1 MTGLFETLQS
11 SPFRGEILSIGS
23 ALVWAIAVLFYRISG
38 RSVHPLGLN
47 LFKSL
52 LGAALVVLT
61 MLIFGESLFPTK
73 PWQDYAL
80 LGLSGFAGIALSD
93 TFFFQ
98 CLNLLGASL
107 TAVVDCLYSPFVIL
121 FSFLFLGER
130 LSFKQFLGVALI
142 LSALLLVSVSREKDL
157 PPRKNL
163 LLGIGLG
170 IVFRG
175 HASTGGT
182 DIVGMVVSKYTGISI
197 GFGIMITDF
206 IIISASGFAFREL
219 EAPLYGYI
227 VLFLSTKVIDMILE
241 GWTYSKLVI
250 ITSTR
255 TVEIEKFILDSL
267 ERSGTALKSRS
278 LYLNREGE
286 IILTVIHRKQL
297 AELRDFIKEIDP
309 QAFVIIN
316 DTYDVLGKGF
326 KSTLFT

>member
-1 MTGLFETLQS
+1 MANTFRYVRKQTAPVLQIVLGCAIMGLSYSLFLIPQHFVPGGVS
-11 SPFRGEILSIGS
+11 GLAIILNYFIKLPVG
-23 ALVWAIAVLFYRISG
+23 AMIIVLNIPIFI
-38 RSVHPLGLN
+38 LGLRTMGKKYV
-47 LFKSL
+47 LKSL
-52 LGAALVVLT
+52 AG
-61 MLIFGESLFPTK
+61 MLISSVMIDLFNQVLKVPAATDNK
-73 PWQDYAL
+73 ILASIY
-80 LGLSGFAGIALSD
+80 GGI
-93 TFFFQ
+93 
-98 CLNLLGASL
+98 
-107 TAVVDCLYSPFVIL
+107 
-121 FSFLFLGER
+121 
-130 LSFKQFLGVALI
+130 
-142 LSALLLVSVSREKDL
+142 
-157 PPRKNL
+157 

-175 HASTGGT
+175 HASTGGS

-227 VLFLSTKVIDMILE
+227 VLFLSTKVIDLILE

-250 ITSTR
+250 ITSNR
-255 TVEIEKFILDSL
+255 TVEIEKFILNTL